1 MLIYITIYYIL
12 QILLYMNKRGLYTHI
27 LWLHGSEKLEYNI
40 RNKKGNGF
48 MATVSFD
55 KQFTVKR
62 EKVEDFVKSFEQ
74 PVRATLPR
82 TFVSQ
87 SESIHQSKELR
98 GQLLAALRK

>member
-40 RNKKGNGF
+40 RNKKGDGF

-62 EKVEDFVKSFEQ
+62 EKSFEQ

>member
-1 MLIYITIYYIL
+1 
-12 QILLYMNKRGLYTHI
+12 MNKRGLYTHI
-27 LWLHGSEKLEYNI
+27 LWLHGSGKLEYNI
-40 RNKKGNGF
+40 RNKKGDGF

-62 EKVEDFVKSFEQ
+62 EKAEDFVKSFEQ
-74 PVRATLPR
+74 PVRR